1 MTRSDTRYE
10 RLDDIERKLARR
22 PEGWTTGELAREY
35 DIDPDTVLRDLNL
48 LEARGTGLLKQ
59 GRRYILDH
67 RRSLHSVKLNSNEV
81 LALYLAARLLSRHS
95 DEHNPHVIKAL
106 EKLADALDAKSPLMA
121 RHVAQAA
128 AAVRSRRT
136 RREYVEA
143 LEVLT
148 QGWAESRK
156 VRLRYRSYTK
166 DETTERI
173 FAPYYIEPSGIGYAC
188 YVIGFDELRGALRT
202 LKVERVQE
210 ARLTDERFEVP
221 LSFDPQQLLASA
233 WGVIWRDEGEI
244 EVTLRFAPS
253 VVRRVK
259 ESVWHPSQR
268 IEDLPDGSCLFTVRV
283 GSTLEFKPWVRQWGS
298 AVNVISPDVFRDEI
312 VAEVC
317 AMARQYGVA
326 LGEDSGEQP
335 ADDIEGHVFLAE

>member
-1 MTRSDTRYE
+1 LVLLKEFAMIKPDTRYE

-35 DIDPDTVLRDLNL
+35 GVDPDTILRDLTL
-48 LEARGTGLLKQ
+48 LDERGTGLIKQ

-67 RRSLHSVKLNSNEV
+67 RRSLHSVKLTNNEV

-95 DEHNPHVIKAL
+95 DEHNPHVVKAL
-106 EKLADALDAKSPLMA
+106 EKLADALDAKSPLIA
-121 RHVAQAA
+121 HHIAQAA
-128 AAVRSRRT
+128 AAVRQRRM

-148 QGWAESRK
+148 QGWAEGRK
-156 VRLRYRSYTK
+156 VRLRYRSYAK
-166 DETTERI
+166 DETTERT
-173 FAPYYIEPSGIGYAC
+173 FAPYFIEPSGIGYAC

-202 LKVERVQE
+202 LKIERIHE
-210 ARLTDERFEVP
+210 SRLTDERFTVP
-221 LSFDPQQLLASA
+221 SSFDPQQLLASA

-244 EVTLRFAPS
+244 EVTLRFAPA

-298 AVNVISPDVFRDEI
+298 AVTVVSPAAFRDEI
-312 VAEVC
+312 LEEVR
-317 AMARQYGVA
+317 AMAREYA
-326 LGEDSGEQP
+326 ID
-335 ADDIEGHVFLAE
+335 EGRNNA